1 MIDQALH
8 DAMIA
13 ACAAVRIN
21 PPRREPAPGRW
32 VQVDTYER
40 NGKGDGRILIFDD
53 EQGGICWN
61 HQTQQSRQFSVR
73 RPGQTGQHP
82 TPARDPE
89 KERRR
94 QDEHREVERI
104 CADIVRTCRH
114 EPHPYLARKGFP
126 DERGLVHDDPRSCF
140 PATSFGDVLA
150 KALPETEGPFLI
162 VPGQIDRRITTVQF
176 IAADGAKKNILRG
189 VMGGASHRIATGRL
203 PVVCEGIATAMS
215 VRAALR
221 FLSVSAT
228 VLSAFS
234 ASNVAKVASGIPGAW
249 IAADNDKP
257 IEALGNLGTG
267 EFYAAQSGCKWTMPP
282 ELGDFNDMHMTRGLR
297 AVAVHLREALRDT
310 S

>member
-53 EQGGICWN
+53 ERGGICWN
-61 HQTQQSRQFSVR
+61 HQTQQSRQFSAR
-73 RPGQTGQHP
+73 RHGEPVQSHGLR
-82 TPARDPE
+82 RDPE

-94 QDEHREVERI
+94 QDEQREVERI

-126 DERGLVHDDPRSCF
+126 DERGLVHDDPRACF
-140 PATSFGDVLA
+140 PATSFGEVLA
-150 KALPETEGPFLI
+150 KALPEADGPLLI
-162 VPGQIDRRITTVQF
+162 VPGRIDRRITTVQF
-176 IAADGAKKNILRG
+176 IATDGTKKNILRG
-189 VMGGASHRIATGRL
+189 AMGGASHRIATGRL
-203 PVVCEGIATAMS
+203 SVVCEGIATAMS

-221 FLSVSAT
+221 FLSLSAT

-234 ASNVAKVASGIPGAW
+234 ASNVAKVAAGIPEAW

-267 EFYAAQSGCKWTMPP
+267 EFYAAESGRKWTMPP
-282 ELGDFNDMHMTRGLR
+282 ELGDFNDMHMAHGLR
-297 AVAVHLREALRDT
+297 ALALHLQEVLRDT

>member
-1 MIDQALH
+1 MIRQELH
-8 DAMIA
+8 DAMLA

-21 PPRREPAPGRW
+21 PPRREPPAGRW

-61 HQTQQSRQFSVR
+61 HQTQQRQQFSVR
-73 RPGQTGQHP
+73 QRGEAAQSHAPR
-82 TPARDPE
+82 RDPE

-94 QDEHREVERI
+94 QDEQREVERI

-140 PATSFGDVLA
+140 PATSFGEVLA
-150 KALPETEGPFLI
+150 KALPEVDGPLLI
-162 VPGQIDRRITTVQF
+162 VPGRIDGRITTVQF
-176 IAADGAKKNILRG
+176 IAADGTKKNILRG
-189 VMGGASHRIATGRL
+189 VVGGAAHRIATGKL

-221 FLSVSAT
+221 FLSISAT

-234 ASNVAKVASGIPGAW
+234 ASNVAKVASAISGAR
-249 IAADNDKP
+249 IAADHDKP
-257 IEALGNLGTG
+257 IEALGGLGTG
-267 EFYAAQSGCKWTMPP
+267 EFYARQSGRVWTMPP
-282 ELGDFNDMHMTRGLR
+282 VLGDFNDYHIEHGLR
-297 AVAVHLREALRDT
+297 AVALLLREGFHDT
-310 S
+310 T

>member
-1 MIDQALH
+1 MITRELH
-8 DAMIA
+8 DAMVA
-13 ACAAVRIN
+13 ACTQVRIN

-61 HQTQQSRQFSVR
+61 HQTQQSQSFSVR
-73 RPGQTGQHP
+73 RPGQTGQRP
-82 TPARDPE
+82 IPVRDPE
-89 KERRR
+89 RERRR
-94 QDEHREVERI
+94 QDEQHEVERI
-104 CADIVRTCRH
+104 CSDIIRTCRH

-126 DERGLVHDDPRSCF
+126 DERGLVHDDPRAHF
-140 PATSFGDVLA
+140 PATSFGEMLA
-150 KALPETEGPFLI
+150 KALPEADGPLLI
-162 VPGQIDRRITTVQF
+162 VPGRIDRRITTVQF
-176 IAADGAKKNILRG
+176 IAADGTKKNILRG

-221 FLSVSAT
+221 FLSISAT

-234 ASNVAKVASGIPGAW
+234 ASNVGKVASGIDGAW

-257 IEALGNLGTG
+257 IEALGGVGTG
-267 EFYAAQSGCKWTMPP
+267 EFYAVQSGRRWMMPP
-282 ELGDFNDMHMTRGLR
+282 ELGDFNDYHLAHGLR
-297 AVAVHLREALRDT
+297 AVSLLLKGMLRDT